1 MLLSLRLDAVPAH
14 VGQTQIGI
22 RIKGKTNALCLD
34 PTQSG
39 SDSFFAPL
47 TKELHSQA
55 NPQDGLTLFEDL
67 MMEPIDQSARLKI
80 LHRAVE
86 SPHPR
91 QDQFFRRREVSRV
104 AGDHAG
110 VANLPQ
116 HVFDRAEIAHP
127 VVDDRDHCRDGTR
140 GLRYTSTM
148 NATLQN
154 WLTGQIETLKAENLY
169 KVPKILETP
178 AGGRVRMN
186 GKEVVNLS
194 SNNYLGLANHPKV
207 REAALRAIDQWG
219 VGAGAV
225 RWIGGTMS
233 VHEELENRLAKF
245 KHTEAVLVF
254 TGGFT
259 ANSGCIPAVLSNED
273 VVISDELNHA
283 SIIDGVRLSSAKYKK
298 SEGYV
303 YAHKDME
310 QLESILRATQSFAKR
325 MIITDGVFS
334 MDGDIAPLPDIA
346 ALAEQY
352 DAFVMVDDA
361 HASGVLGKNGAGT
374 ASHFNLYGRVDIQL
388 GTLSK
393 ALGVIGG
400 YIAGSAA
407 LKDWL
412 INRGRPYLFSTA
424 HPPMVAAALIAA
436 LDVMEND
443 PTPME
448 RLWANTRWWKENLA
462 AQGFDTMGSET
473 PITPVYVGDEA
484 AAQQMERLLWEEGVY
499 ALSIVYPTVGRGK
512 ARLRTMP
519 SAAHTQEDLEFALQA
534 FVRVREKLG
543 TSALA

>member
-1 MLLSLRLDAVPAH
+1 MNPGLE
-14 VGQTQIGI
+14 
-22 RIKGKTNALCLD
+22 
-34 PTQSG
+34 
-39 SDSFFAPL
+39 SFL
-47 TKELHSQA
+47 TE
-55 NPQDGLTLFEDL
+55 
-67 MMEPIDQSARLKI
+67 
-80 LHRAVE
+80 
-86 SPHPR
+86 
-91 QDQFFRRREVSRV
+91 
-104 AGDHAG
+104 
-110 VANLPQ
+110 
-116 HVFDRAEIAHP
+116 
-127 VVDDRDHCRDGTR
+127 
-140 GLRYTSTM
+140 
-148 NATLQN
+148 
-154 WLTGQIETLKAENLY
+154 QIEILKENSLY

-186 GKEVVNLS
+186 GREVVNLS

-207 REAALRAIDQWG
+207 KQAALDAIERWG

-233 VHEELENRLAKF
+233 VHDELEERLAKF

-259 ANSGCIPAVLSNED
+259 ANSGCIPAVVTNED
-273 VVISDELNHA
+273 VIISDELNHA
-283 SIIDGVRLSSAKYKK
+283 SIIDGVRLSAASYKK
-298 SEGYV
+298 SDGWV

-310 QLESILRATQSFAKR
+310 ALEVCLQKAEKFRKR

-334 MDGDIAPLPDIA
+334 MDGDIAPLPEIV
-346 ALAEQY
+346 ALAEKY

-374 ASHFNLYGRVDIQL
+374 ASHFGLYGRVDIQL

-400 YIAGSAA
+400 YIAGSAQ

-424 HPPMVAAALIAA
+424 HPPMVAAALMAS

-443 PTPME
+443 PQPME
-448 RLWANTRWWKENLA
+448 RLWENTRWWKAALA
-462 AQGFDTMGSET
+462 EAGFDTMGSET

-484 AAQQMERLLWEEGVY
+484 KAQAMERALWEEGVY
-499 ALSIVYPTVGRGK
+499 ALAIVFPTVGRGK

-519 SAAHTQEDLEFALQA
+519 SAAHTLEDLEFALKA
-534 FVRVREKLG
+534 FIRVRDRF
-543 TSALA
+543 